1 MTFGWKNIG
10 LQARFM
16 VLAGAG
22 LLTLA
27 SATIALVSW
36 FEFAALENKLRAFS
50 ENEIESLNSLVECAM
65 VQRLDD
71 PQNVA
76 IGVFN
81 GWFESRNKKY
91 PGKLWS
97 VWSPKVTAYMAA
109 TAPERAAKT
118 PSDSIDQEAL
128 RTGQPV
134 GRFVDGAYRYSM
146 PIVLGKTSAAPKES
160 CDGCHAGAIG
170 QRDGEVIAVF
180 SSSLSTT
187 NDISALRQLLL
198 VMAAGTVVGVL
209 VVILG
214 IWLIF
219 GRVIT
224 RPLTRMTEAMRRLAG
239 GDKTIEVPAPDRA
252 DEIGE
257 MATAV
262 RVFKDHMIEGD
273 RLRAEKRET
282 EKRTA
287 EQRKIDMRRL
297 ADEFEAAVGGI
308 VNVVSAASSKLATT
322 ATILT
327 RTADTNQ
334 QLSTAAAAASEEAS
348 MSVQSVAAGSEELA
362 ASVSEIARQ
371 VDQSSKIAS
380 EAVEQARKTDARMAE
395 LSQAAQR
402 IGEVVKLI
410 TAVAQQTNLLALNAT
425 IEAARAGEAGRG
437 FAVVAQEVKA
447 LATQTA
453 KATGEIASQVTGMQ
467 TATRDSVGAIME
479 ITTTINRIS
488 EIAKLIAAAVEEQGA
503 ATHEISQS
511 VQKIAGGA
519 AKVAANVTEVSRS
532 ANETGSASVQVLTSA
547 QTLSNESNHLKV
559 EVEKILKV
567 VRAA

>member
-36 FEFAALENKLRAFS
+36 FEFAALEDKLRGFS

-97 VWSPKVTAYMAA
+97 VWSPRVTAYMAA
-109 TAPERAAKT
+109 TAPQSSAKT
-118 PSDSIDQEAL
+118 PVDSIDQEAL

-160 CDGCHAGAIG
+160 CDGCHTGSIG
-170 QRDGEVIAVF
+170 QQDGEVIAVF
-180 SSSLSTT
+180 SSSLSTA

-198 VMAAGTVVGVL
+198 VMAAGAVVGVL

-239 GDKTIEVPAPDRA
+239 GDKTIEVPALDRA

-273 RLRAEKRET
+273 CLRAEKRET
-282 EKRTA
+282 EKRAA

-308 VNVVSAASSKLATT
+308 VNVVSSASSKLATT

-348 MSVQSVAAGSEELA
+348 KSVQSVAAGSEELA

-371 VDQSSKIAS
+371 VHQSSKIAS

-395 LSQAAQR
+395 LLQAAQR
-402 IGEVVKLI
+402 IDEVVKLI

-453 KATGEIASQVTGMQ
+453 KATGEIASQVTSMQ

-559 EVEKILKV
+559 EVEKLLKI

>member
-1 MTFGWKNIG
+1 
-10 LQARFM
+10 M